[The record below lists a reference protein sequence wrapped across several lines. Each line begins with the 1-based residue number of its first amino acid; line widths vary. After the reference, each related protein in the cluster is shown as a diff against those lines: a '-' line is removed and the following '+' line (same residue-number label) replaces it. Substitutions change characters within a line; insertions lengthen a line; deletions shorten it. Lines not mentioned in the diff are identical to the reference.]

1 MKILGEKIRQ
11 ARIIRE
17 KSITELADELGVSK
31 QAVFQYEN
39 NLIEPKSEIIFKL
52 SSALGFP
59 TNFFTI
65 PYLDEFVKTNTFF
78 RALLSANKSEKSSL
92 EEKTMLILRF
102 YNFLQNYL
110 EFPQLNIPKFEDD
123 EVEHKDYDML
133 TIKARN
139 FWNLDKKPIL
149 NMVNLLE
156 ENGIIIST
164 VEVPDKRIDAFTQTH
179 NNNLFC
185 IMLED
190 TKISMARKNFSLAH
204 ELGHILLHSSGSF
217 DELEKTDQRKI
228 EHEADSFAAAFL
240 LPKDAFNDDLKKP
253 YDLDSYIP
261 LKQKWNVSIFA
272 MIMRAKSLNRIND
285 DIYLSLIKKYSY
297 RKYRTC
303 EPLDDMIPI
312 KKPVLF
318 EQSLKLLFDN
328 NCITIDSLLNEMAS
342 CGLSMNLQDI
352 TKFFALENNF
362 FTPYLKPKNIGITLK
377 MQVLQ

>member
-17 KSITELADELGVSK
+17 RSITELADELGVSK

-39 NLIEPKSEIIFKL
+39 NMIEPKSEIIFKL
-52 SSALGFP
+52 SSILDFP

-65 PYLDEFVKTNTFF
+65 PYSDEFIKTNTFF
-78 RALLSANKSEKSSL
+78 RALLSANKSEKLSL

-102 YNFLQNYL
+102 YRFLQNYL
-110 EFPQLNIPKFEDD
+110 DLPELNLPRFEDAELKNKNFD
-123 EVEHKDYDML
+123 DL
-133 TIKARN
+133 ALKARN
-139 FWNLDKKPIL
+139 FWKLDNKPIL

-164 VEVPDKRIDAFTQTH
+164 VKVPDKRIDAFTQTH

-185 IMLED
+185 VILED

-217 DELEKTDQRKI
+217 DELEKTEQRQI

-240 LPKDAFNDDLKKP
+240 LPRYAFNDDLKKP
-253 YDLDSYIP
+253 YDLDAYVP

-303 EPLDDMIPI
+303 EPLDDIIPI
-312 KKPVLF
+312 KKPILF

-342 CGLSMNLQDI
+342 SGLSLNLQDI
-352 TKFFALENNF
+352 TKFFALEKNF

-377 MQVLQ
+377 MQVQQ